1 MVAIVTVSMSMV
13 ALGELVV
20 MIVGYIA
27 IMILKINK
35 RLFTIIRATQKRS
48 LSSRSLYE

>member
-20 MIVGYIA
+20 MIVEYTA
-27 IMILKINK
+27 IMILKRNK
-35 RLFTIIRATQKRS
+35 RLFAIIRATQKT
-48 LSSRSLYE
+48 EFKF